1 MSARGKGAGLLTR
14 FRGDRRGVSAVEFAL
29 IAPVILFLYFGLAEF
44 CQGFMAQKRMGRTAA
59 AVADLVT
66 QDEST
71 TTTRI
76 ADVFEVGEL
85 MMRPFTTTTPE
96 GQRLLKQRATA
107 VTRRANG
114 QVRVDWSRG
123 QGMTARA
130 PDALVDIPE
139 GLIAPGE
146 SLVMT
151 EITYD
156 YETPFGEF
164 LPGMTHFSHTYYLRP
179 RKADQVT
186 CADC

>member
-1 MSARGKGAGLLTR
+1 MSRDRSPIGFLTR
-14 FRGDRRGVSAVEFAL
+14 LRGDRRGVAAVEFAL
-29 IAPVILFLYFGLAEF
+29 IAPVMLLFYFGLAEF

-66 QDEST
+66 QNESV
-71 TTTRI
+71 TRADI

-85 MMRPFTTTTPE
+85 MMRPFPAAPLE
-96 GQRLLKQRATA
+96 QRVTA

-123 QGMTARA
+123 EGMTARGA
-130 PDALVDIPE
+130 GALVDIPE
-139 GLIAPGE
+139 GLIAEGE
-146 SLVMT
+146 SLVVT

-156 YETPFGEF
+156 YDSPFGEF
-164 LPGMTHFSHTYYLRP
+164 LPGLTRFSHTYYLRP
-179 RKADQVT
+179 RKADQVL

>member
-1 MSARGKGAGLLTR
+1 MIGQGKSAGLLTR
-14 FRGDRRGVSAVEFAL
+14 FRGDQRGVSAVEFAL
-29 IAPVILFLYFGLAEF
+29 IAPVILLLYFGLAEF

-71 TTTRI
+71 TTARI
-76 ADVFEVGEL
+76 DDVFEVGEL
-85 MMRPFTTTTPE
+85 MMRPFSTADD

-107 VTRRANG
+107 VTRRTNG

-123 QGMTARA
+123 QGMDARA

-156 YETPFGEF
+156 YESPFDEF
-164 LPGMTHFSHTYYLRP
+164 LPGLTHFSHTYYLRP